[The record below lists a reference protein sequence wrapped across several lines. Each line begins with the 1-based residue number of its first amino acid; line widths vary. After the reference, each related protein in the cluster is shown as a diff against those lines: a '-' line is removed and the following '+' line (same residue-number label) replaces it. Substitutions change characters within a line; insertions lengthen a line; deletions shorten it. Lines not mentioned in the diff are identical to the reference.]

1 MPVTVDEEDDKK
13 KNRNQ
18 SVSSKN
24 AENANTADR
33 QENDDTTKSQKAQSY
48 TGGYTSDEWKQLLDG
63 HVDAGAAPIFLEA
76 TYDSLKMSEGMEI
89 TALKEVL
96 GNKFPKN
103 FTKLS
108 LEEKEEKIQ
117 ELKDNLNAS
126 ELSKFNVS
134 LIQKAKDL
142 AEVLPPHQLV
152 VMSQD
157 IDKRLEGKDGKE
169 GELASLEEQSA
180 VLLEAMYSKLNGY
193 VLGDIIVDG
202 TNVADVYDGAM
213 EMFDYIENN
222 LSRLPENVRQD
233 LANKLNAAR
242 NRMNETIDNY
252 DRLNGLVNVKEGDEK
267 KLEEA
272 FDDAWEIAKNIDIND
287 KKQNETWFAETG
299 TWLQSLNFENPDAD
313 KKKEIFI
320 ETIKATAARNAAV
333 AAYGKDKQALVDELK
348 NQLQV
353 VTGTYINTLKSTDA
367 LANLPEDATD
377 EQRRE
382 AVGKALN
389 SNEPISDKGLA
400 AFQAATVNNH
410 VSFLNRLAG
419 KAHLK
424 NRAAPVLSKM
434 YGPIAK
440 IDKACIARFG
450 KSYEVVRTFGKMMA
464 RNMGAQA
471 LNQALRIGCN
481 TAGLALGVPG
491 LGSQIY
497 AGVYATQAIYRLTRS
512 YIEERKASKEKGLKF
527 FGKFLLQ
534 KSPEILMTAATTTA
548 IVFGGK
554 IAEYGMQKAVRY
566 GMMAFGFATSV
577 IKGARNNRKAGDK
590 WGKAILKSVTN
601 SSLSTGTAVLTGMG
615 LSYGVNLASE
625 HLNNVSLDLW
635 GEHGT
640 RPVRA
645 DEYNPD
651 DASYTKTA
659 VTGEELNDYKN
670 MTPDQLNENGVIKE
684 PVTNEEAVSLL
695 GRDDASLAEDGIVRS
710 ETNAS
715 DANGIKIIDE
725 PAKTEV
731 RYLDNAT
738 EKAQDILER
747 WTKDVPDLL
756 ESNVDAAQSTIEQW
770 NAAHPEQAVD
780 VHRALLIAG
789 DCGAQMVNAEV
800 DTNLN
805 HVDNSNTPV
814 EVNGNHKVFGE
825 GWCNKYGFS
834 SEEIEAVAAITDENG
849 NLIPKNLTP
858 EVMETI
864 AKLDTLVSA
873 NNEVGHVDHAP
884 VHHDGVLPR
893 NATVNEAGEMVHAES
908 GKGSVFTTYAGGAA
922 GKEIVNIPE
931 EAHYEKFD
939 QFSKAEQHSFIPFT
953 VTFDKVWTSTKNK
966 FLNVIMGANGKRKN
980 KDEREDPVIPPNP
993 PKPVKELKALPEH
1006 QEAKALP
1013 EHQEAKVLP
1022 EHKVHKALPE
1032 YTDSSI
1038 SEMIDREYKVVHGI
1052 KPNESERIRY
1062 KSLVQN
1068 EWKAENT
1075 ESSFGKY
1082 LETRWD
1088 SFEKEVGYATS
1099 PLEDT
1104 KGSAETKKGME
1115 FINSTRETVWKT
1127 NLSYDGQPLAT
1138 KDVTLRHFTEIASIG
1153 KNNAEHAKLTAA
1165 RDTSRTP
1172 LPRGKANKPHGGTYD
1187 LKSSSNAR

>member
-1 MPVTVDEEDDKK
+1 MPVTVNEEDDDKK
-13 KNRNQ
+13 KNRNH
-18 SVSSKN
+18 SVSDKN
-24 AENANTADR
+24 AENANSTDIL
-33 QENDDTTKSQKAQSY
+33 ENDNPVKSQTAQSY
-48 TGGYTSDEWKQLLDG
+48 TDGYTSDEWKQLLDG
-63 HVDAGAAPIFLEA
+63 NINGDAAPIFLEA
-76 TYDSLKMSEGMEI
+76 TYDSLKMTEGMEI
-89 TALKEVL
+89 TSLKEVL
-96 GNKFPKN
+96 GDKFPKN
-103 FTKLS
+103 FAKLS
-108 LEEKEEKIQ
+108 PEEKEEKLQ
-117 ELKDNLNAS
+117 ELKDNLSVS

-134 LIQKAKDL
+134 LTQKAKDL
-142 AEVLPPHQLV
+142 AEALPPHQLV

-157 IDKRLEGKDGKE
+157 IDKRLEGKEEKDGKE
-169 GELASLEEQSA
+169 DELASLKEQSA

-193 VLGDIIVDG
+193 LAGDIIVDG
-202 TNVADVYDGAM
+202 ANVADVYGGAM

-222 LSRLPENVRQD
+222 LSRLPENAKQD

-252 DRLNGLVNVKEGDEK
+252 DRINGLVDVKEGDDK

-272 FDDAWEIAKNIDIND
+272 FDDAWAIAKNIDIND

-299 TWLQSLNFENPDAD
+299 TWFQSLNFENPDAD

-320 ETIKATAARNAAV
+320 ETIKVTAARNAAV
-333 AAYGKDKQALVDELK
+333 AAYGKDKQALADELK

-367 LANLPEDATD
+367 LANLPENATD

-382 AVGKALN
+382 AIGKALN

-434 YGPIAK
+434 YAPIAK
-440 IDKACIARFG
+440 IDKTCIARFG

-464 RNMGAQA
+464 KNMGAQA

-554 IAEYGMQKAVRY
+554 IAEHGMQAAARY

-577 IKGARNNRKAGDK
+577 IKGVHNNRKTGDK

-601 SSLSTGTAVLTGMG
+601 SSLSTGTAVLSGMG

-640 RPVRA
+640 RQVRA
-645 DEYNPD
+645 DEYNPN
-651 DASYTKTA
+651 DASYTKTV

-670 MTPDQLNENGVIKE
+670 MSPEELNENGLIRESANPTDEGAFLVKEGKPGYITHDYTTEEHSWAEMRNQDPRFSEFLERYHVAQDLQDASDPNQVSVSATSNLAKAIEDLAKNHTEFQTDTGNGTTQTNTQMLMYKLTQLAYLAPNDDALTSDGQVIGELFGYTNANGENVSYMDLIKEGVNNGKFSDPDAVIKVLANIE
-684 PVTNEEAVSLL
+684 DRVGGQL
-695 GRDDASLAEDGIVRS
+695 DD
-710 ETNAS
+710 
-715 DANGIKIIDE
+715 KINDMG
-725 PAKTEV
+725 K
-731 RYLDNAT
+731 LD
-738 EKAQDILER
+738 
-747 WTKDVPDLL
+747 
-756 ESNVDAAQSTIEQW
+756 
-770 NAAHPEQAVD
+770 
-780 VHRALLIAG
+780 
-789 DCGAQMVNAEV
+789 
-800 DTNLN
+800 
-805 HVDNSNTPV
+805 
-814 EVNGNHKVFGE
+814 VFGDKIVE
-825 GWCNKYGFS
+825 GRYVNSYQDNDAGYDVNKHG
-834 SEEIEAVAAITDENG
+834 
-849 NLIPKNLTP
+849 
-858 EVMETI
+858 
-864 AKLDTLVSA
+864 
-873 NNEVGHVDHAP
+873 
-884 VHHDGVLPR
+884 
-893 NATVNEAGEMVHAES
+893 
-908 GKGSVFTTYAGGAA
+908 GSND
-922 GKEIVNIPE
+922 K
-931 EAHYEKFD
+931 YEKI
-939 QFSKAEQHSFIPFT
+939 SKLEQHSFIPFT

-966 FLNVIMGANGKRKN
+966 FLNKIMGANGKRKN

-993 PKPVKELKALPEH
+993 PIPDKELKALPEH

-1013 EHQEAKVLP
+1013 EHEVP
-1022 EHKVHKALPE
+1022 KALPE

-1038 SEMIDREYKVVHGI
+1038 REMIDREYKVVHGI

-1068 EWKAENT
+1068 EWKKENAEV
-1075 ESSFGKY
+1075 SFGRY

-1088 SFEKEVGYATS
+1088 TFEKEVGYATE
-1099 PLEDT
+1099 PLNDS

-1115 FINSTRETVWKT
+1115 YINSTRETAWKT
-1127 NLSYDGQPLAT
+1127 NLSYDGEPLAT
-1138 KDVTLRHFTEIASIG
+1138 KDMTLRHFTEIASIG
-1153 KNNAEHAKLTAA
+1153 KNSAEHANLTAA
-1165 RDTSRTP
+1165 RDTARTP
-1172 LPRGKANKPHGGTYD
+1172 LPSGKANKPHGGTYN
-1187 LKSSSNAR
+1187 LKGSSNAR